1 VLKSGRNS
9 GRILKNSENSLR
21 KGVFEGEFVGVGQ
34 FLPVGAVLDRNGG
47 VFIDPAPVRKAIV
60 DEVI

>member
-1 VLKSGRNS
+1 M
-9 GRILKNSENSLR
+9 KNSENSLR